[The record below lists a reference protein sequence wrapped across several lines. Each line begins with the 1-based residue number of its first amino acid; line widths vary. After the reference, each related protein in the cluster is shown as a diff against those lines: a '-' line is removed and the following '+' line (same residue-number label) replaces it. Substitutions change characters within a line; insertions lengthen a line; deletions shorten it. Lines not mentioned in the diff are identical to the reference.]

1 MCDDLCKD
9 GDAAINTPRRNLFR
23 QAGALAAVAGLGGL
37 GLLTP
42 QAAMATP
49 LTRESREALG
59 IEGVLQR
66 LKQGNER
73 FQAGQATQHDYLAQ
87 KRATRSGQ
95 YPGSIILSCIDSRA
109 PAEIVMDIPIGDSF
123 NARVAGNLVSPDVLA
138 SMEYACG
145 VAGAKVLLVMGHTS
159 CGAIKGAID
168 RADLGHLTSL
178 VDRIRPSVVGTV
190 FDGERSSAN
199 PAFVDAVARTHVLRT
214 VQQIREQSRVLAELE
229 AKGSLCITG
238 GMYHLAGG
246 RMEFLQ
252 TA

>member
-87 KRATRSGQ
+87 KRAQGVGCAPGQ
-95 YPGSIILSCIDSRA
+95 PCRGFPGPMEVRRAWPGAATAGRAPWDSRR
-109 PAEIVMDIPIGDSF
+109 PAQPGYSERLMVKLPKTG
-123 NARVAGNLVSPDVLA
+123 A
-138 SMEYACG
+138 SRWP
-145 VAGAKVLLVMGHTS
+145 L
-159 CGAIKGAID
+159 
-168 RADLGHLTSL
+168 
-178 VDRIRPSVVGTV
+178 
-190 FDGERSSAN
+190 N
-199 PAFVDAVARTHVLRT
+199 
-214 VQQIREQSRVLAELE
+214 SRVLW
-229 AKGSLCITG
+229 
-238 GMYHLAGG
+238 
-246 RMEFLQ
+246 
-252 TA
+252 